1 MGWNPARAWTSQHP
15 VGGYRHFQLVLQ
27 GGRGDQRWVELAAV
41 RAPGFRERVLWSD
54 LKDPHR
60 WVSGW
65 QSIPESHAD
74 PAAE

>member
-27 GGRGDQRWVELAAV
+27 GGRGDQRWV
-41 RAPGFRERVLWSD
+41 LWSD